1 MISVG
6 GIYDF
11 CNNKLYIFIRIVIFF
26 YISWGFYLGV
36 FSFYFYNNGLI
47 ELCVVEWWYNGI
59 MEFFLLVFFVFCN
72 FCEFCVVWKCF

>member
-6 GIYDF
+6 GVYDF

-26 YISWGFYLGV
+26 YISCGFYLGV

-47 ELCVVEWWYNGI
+47 ELCVVEW
-59 MEFFLLVFFVFCN
+59 
-72 FCEFCVVWKCF
+72 